1 MKQDDHNFHDGE
13 KKPVHAAGVR
23 SFPEPRTMERTEQRI
38 RSVFFLHTGRHKEA
52 CTMNG
57 YVCIADLGFYLRAF
71 ERGLLLMVIIVLVF
85 ISSIMKNEPLFSF

>member
-1 MKQDDHNFHDGE
+1 
-13 KKPVHAAGVR
+13 
-23 SFPEPRTMERTEQRI
+23 
-38 RSVFFLHTGRHKEA
+38 
-52 CTMNG
+52 MNG